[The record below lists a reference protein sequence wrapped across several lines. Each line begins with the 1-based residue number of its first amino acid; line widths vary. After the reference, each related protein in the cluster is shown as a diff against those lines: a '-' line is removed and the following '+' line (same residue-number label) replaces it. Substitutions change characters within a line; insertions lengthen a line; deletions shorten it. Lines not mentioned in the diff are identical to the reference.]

1 MLLNYCF
8 WAFIYFVNDAVS
20 DICYYVLLCGVWTLV
35 ACNTDRQIVP
45 SCAEASEA
53 EEALDAPLQDEGEK
67 NFPFAERLESMM
79 SSGYF
84 CENSQLT
91 LQELADELNTNR
103 TTLSAYI
110 NKELGTT
117 FYDLINRVRL
127 EYAESLLRDAS
138 LKLTQDELAAKAGFN
153 SLSTF
158 LRAFRKKYE
167 MSPNEYRARNVQ

>member
-1 MLLNYCF
+1 
-8 WAFIYFVNDAVS
+8 
-20 DICYYVLLCGVWTLV
+20 
-35 ACNTDRQIVP
+35 
-45 SCAEASEA
+45 
-53 EEALDAPLQDEGEK
+53 
-67 NFPFAERLESMM
+67 MM

-84 CENSQLT
+84 CENPQLT

-103 TTLSAYI
+103 TTLSACI